1 MIKDSKEFSNF
12 VDKKSAENNELK
24 NQDNIIKQI
33 NQMLSLLRLN
43 FRVADI
49 VKKSENDQTILI
61 TYEQEDERK
70 YELNCH
76 RGLALRRIFPRF

>member
-12 VDKKSAENNELK
+12 VDKKSTENNELK

-70 YELNCH
+70 YELHCC

>member
-12 VDKKSAENNELK
+12 VDKKPTENNELK

-61 TYEQEDERK
+61 TYEQEEERK
-70 YELNCH
+70 YELHCC